1 MKICKLC
8 GHSFD
13 SLSDSHIIPRSFFE
27 YSKKQA
33 GQLKNGAM
41 SLITNSQEHFPFGRL
56 RIGWYDNNLLCKE
69 CEAKFSVYDDYA
81 STLLLN
87 QENLHQ
93 QMLKNGELK
102 GWLIQNFDFDKLS
115 IFITF
120 VLWRASVSSI
130 MPFKKIKLKQSI
142 EDALKKSILTGKP
155 IGKISFFI
163 TRFSDALGKSFMLD
177 SHPEL
182 KSNELGK
189 IGVFRFYF
197 GAGYVVYVKVGNKKL
212 PTLFNELVISKN
224 KPLLIMAKSDF
235 SLSKEFKAL
244 KKIINDADE
253 LQNKIKNNQH

>member
-1 MKICKLC
+1 
-8 GHSFD
+8 
-13 SLSDSHIIPRSFFE
+13 
-27 YSKKQA
+27 
-33 GQLKNGAM
+33 M
-41 SLITNSQEHFPFGRL
+41 SLITNSKEHFPFGRL
-56 RIGWYDNNLLCKE
+56 RIGWYDNNLLCNE

-102 GWLIQNFDFDKLS
+102 GWLIKNFDFDKLS

-130 MPFKKIKLKQSI
+130 MPFKKIKLKQSTA
-142 EDALKKSILTGKP
+142 DALKKSILTGKP

-197 GAGYVVYVKVGNKKL
+197 GAGYVVYIKISNKKF
-212 PTLFNELVISKN
+212 PDPFNYLVVLKN
-224 KPLLIMAKSDF
+224 KPLLVLAKSDF
-235 SLSKEFKAL
+235 SLSKEFQAS
-244 KKIINDADE
+244 KKIVADADE
-253 LQNKIKNNQH
+253 TVIKIKSAQP